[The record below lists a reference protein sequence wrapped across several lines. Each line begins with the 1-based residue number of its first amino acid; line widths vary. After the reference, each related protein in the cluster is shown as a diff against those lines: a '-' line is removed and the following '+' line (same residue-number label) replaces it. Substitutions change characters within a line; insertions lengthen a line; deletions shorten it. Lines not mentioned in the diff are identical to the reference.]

1 MLKIDGTTG
10 EGGGQVLRT
19 ALGLSVVTQTPFVI
33 DKIRAGRKKP
43 GLQRQHL
50 TAVLAASRVGCAHTE
65 GAEIGST
72 SLTFT
77 PSTCTAGTY
86 EFAINSAGSTTLVLQ
101 TVLPALWAASE
112 SSTVT
117 ITGGT
122 HNPMAPPFDFLKK
135 TFAPL
140 MHRMGAGLEL
150 QLDRHGFYPAGGGK
164 IRARIAPASWTRLDL
179 LDPPGPAE
187 VTAQILSSGLHPRV
201 SDRECKSVR
210 RAFDLR
216 PSQVDIIDVDAAG
229 PGNAVMINVQLGRV
243 EEVVTQMGERGVLAE
258 HVASRA
264 AQQVKALLDAK
275 VPVGE
280 HLADQ
285 LLIPMALAGGGAFR
299 TSTPSLHTQTNAHII
314 EMFLPVKFT
323 MREDESA
330 GNWVVEVRTVPG
342 QKNTSSPSNGDT

>member
-1 MLKIDGTTG
+1 MSEMLKIDGNAG

-50 TAVLAASRVGCAHTE
+50 TAVQAAARVGCARME

-72 SLTFT
+72 SLTFE
-77 PSTCTAGTY
+77 PSACNGGTY
-86 EFAINSAGSTTLVLQ
+86 EFAIGSAGSTTLVLQ
-101 TVLPALWAASE
+101 TVLPALWAAKE

-117 ITGGT
+117 ISGGT

-140 MHRMGAGLEL
+140 VHRMGAGLEL
-150 QLDRHGFYPAGGGK
+150 QLDRHGFYPAGGGR
-164 IRARIAPASWTRLDL
+164 IRARVAPAAWSTMTL
-179 LDPPGPAE
+179 LEPPGPAQ
-187 VTAQILSSGLHPRV
+187 VSAQILCSGLHPRV
-201 SDRECKSVR
+201 GDRESKSVR

-216 PSQVDIIDVDAAG
+216 PNQIDIVDVASAG
-229 PGNAVMINVQLGRV
+229 PGNAVMIHVQLGRV

-264 AQQVKALLDAK
+264 VQQTKTLLDAK

-285 LLIPMALAGGGAFR
+285 LLIPMAMAGGGAFR
-299 TSTPSLHTQTNAHII
+299 TITPSMHTQTNAQII
-314 EMFLPVKFT
+314 EMFLPVQFS
-323 MREDESA
+323 MREDEGA
-330 GNWVVEVRTVPG
+330 GNWVVEAKPR
-342 QKNTSSPSNGDT
+342 